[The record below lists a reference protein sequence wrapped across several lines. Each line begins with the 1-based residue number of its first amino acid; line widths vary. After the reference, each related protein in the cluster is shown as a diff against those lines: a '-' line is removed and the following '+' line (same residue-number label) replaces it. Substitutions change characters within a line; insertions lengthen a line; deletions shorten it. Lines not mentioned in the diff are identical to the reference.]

1 LRATNDGLNT
11 LTLDRRAYLHWIRN
25 IERGLTRRTEIL
37 QALSGEEWKSVA
49 EIAETVDVTSA
60 TILYHLH
67 NMERE
72 DVVKRDPEGR
82 GWKLGPIHQSLL
94 EDFLKP
100 KRKRR
105 KKK

>member
-1 LRATNDGLNT
+1 MNT

-25 IERGLTRRTEIL
+25 IERGLSRRTEIL
-37 QALSGEEWKSVA
+37 QTLASEEWKTVG
-49 EIAETVDVTSA
+49 EIAESVEVTTA

-72 DVVKRDPEGR
+72 NVVERNPDGKS
-82 GWKLGPIHQSLL
+82 WKLGPIQQSSL
-94 EDFLKP
+94 EEFLKP
-100 KRKRR
+100 KRRR

>member
-1 LRATNDGLNT
+1 MKT

-25 IERGLTRRTEIL
+25 IERGLSRRTEIL
-37 QALSGEEWKSVA
+37 HALSNDKWRSVA
-49 EIAETVDVTSA
+49 DIAESVKVTTA

-72 DVVKRDPEGR
+72 NVVERNPDGK
-82 GWKLGPIHQSLL
+82 GWKLGPIQQSSL

-100 KRKRR
+100 KPRR
-105 KKK
+105 KK

>member
-1 LRATNDGLNT
+1 LKT

-25 IERGLTRRTEIL
+25 IERGLARRTEIL
-37 QALSGEEWKSVA
+37 HALSDEEWRSVA
-49 EIAETVDVTSA
+49 EIAKSVDVTTA

-72 DVVKRDPEGR
+72 NVVERNQDGKQ
-82 GWKLGPIHQSLL
+82 WKLGPIQQSLL

-100 KRKRR
+100 KPRR
-105 KKK
+105 KK

>member
-1 LRATNDGLNT
+1 LRATSDGLNT

-37 QALSGEEWKSVA
+37 QALSIEDWRSVA
-49 EIAETVDVTSA
+49 EIAENVKVTKA

-72 DVVKRDPEGR
+72 KVVERNPDGK
-82 GWKLGPIHQSLL
+82 GWKLGPIQQSSL

-100 KRKRR
+100 RRRRR
-105 KKK
+105 K

>member
-1 LRATNDGLNT
+1 MRATIVGLNT

-37 QALSGEEWKSVA
+37 QSLGTDEWRSVA
-49 EIAETVDVTSA
+49 EIAQSVEVTTA

-72 DVVKRDPEGR
+72 QVVKRNPEGK
-82 GWKLGPIHQSLL
+82 GWKLGPIQQSSL
-94 EDFLKP
+94 EEFLKP
-100 KRKRR
+100 KRKR

>member
-1 LRATNDGLNT
+1 LNT

-37 QALSGEEWKSVA
+37 QALSVEDWRSVA
-49 EIAETVDVTSA
+49 EIAENVNVTSA

-72 DVVKRDPEGR
+72 KVVERNPDGK
-82 GWKLGPIHQSLL
+82 GWKLGPIQQSLL

-100 KRKRR
+100 RRRR
-105 KKK
+105 KK